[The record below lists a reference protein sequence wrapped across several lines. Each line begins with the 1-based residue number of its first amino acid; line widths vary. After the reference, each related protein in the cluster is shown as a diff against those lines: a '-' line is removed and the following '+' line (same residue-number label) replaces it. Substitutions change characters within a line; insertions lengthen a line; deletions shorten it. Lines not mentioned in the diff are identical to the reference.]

1 MNAFLA
7 TATAAA
13 ESTRDL
19 PPWIVAGG
27 TALVVF
33 VVGWLLAKLL
43 KWFVYLVLAVA
54 VLAGCAGLMWL
65 VWR

>member
-1 MNAFLA
+1 VNAFLA

-13 ESTRDL
+13 ETTRDL

-27 TALVVF
+27 TALAVF
-33 VVGWLLAKLL
+33 VGVWVIAKLL
-43 KWFVYLVLAVA
+43 KWLAYFVLAVA
-54 VLAGCAGLMWL
+54 VLAGCAGLVWL